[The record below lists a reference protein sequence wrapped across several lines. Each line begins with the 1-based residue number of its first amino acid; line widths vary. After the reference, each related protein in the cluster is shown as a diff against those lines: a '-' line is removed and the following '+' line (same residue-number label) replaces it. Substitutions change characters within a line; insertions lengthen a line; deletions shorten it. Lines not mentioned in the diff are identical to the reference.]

1 LPGLDG
7 RIHFRQLQA
16 ARASTAFGASS
27 VRAPVLPQ
35 VMTTDAMTTPLLS
48 KSRFLAGLQCP
59 LRLWYQ
65 CFRREL
71 AAPVSAAQQAIFEM
85 GRQVGI
91 LATERYPA
99 GVPIVEDFRRHA
111 DAEKATRAA
120 MADPEVSAVFE
131 AAFTADRVRVRVDI
145 LQRAGN
151 GGWNL
156 IEVKSSTG
164 VKEEHL
170 FDTGIQTRIL
180 QEAGVKLASA
190 GLMHINRDY
199 VYEGGPRDLFCLF
212 TLADLTDEVARLQE
226 EIGMRL
232 EALQQVVSRPDP
244 PEVVPSRHC
253 LTPYRCEFWEHCTR
267 SMPEHWIMTLPGI
280 NAERFDALSSMGV
293 VEISEVPDTAPVSAI
308 QQRVVDCVRQNREY
322 VSEGLGA
329 ALSHVDFPLHF
340 LDFETAAPAVPVL
353 AGTRPFEMIPFQ
365 WSDHVLTEDGRLEHL
380 DFLSTGGDDPRPAFI
395 DSLLCT
401 LGAAGTIFIYSPYEK
416 TVLNHLALRFSERV
430 QEMAGVIDRFTDLWA
445 VIRRHYYHPAF
456 HGSFSLKAVLPV
468 LVPEMGYSH
477 LAVQDGTQAS
487 FAYLRMIDPE
497 TQQKEKRAIAENLR
511 TYCGQDTLA
520 MVRIREVLLE
530 KARNPNF
537 EK

>member
-1 LPGLDG
+1 MKM
-7 RIHFRQLQA
+7 A
-16 ARASTAFGASS
+16 
-27 VRAPVLPQ
+27 
-35 VMTTDAMTTPLLS
+35 PLLS

-85 GRQVGI
+85 GSRVGI

-99 GVPIVEDFRRHA
+99 GAPIAEDYRHHA
-111 DAEKATRAA
+111 EAEKATRAA
-120 MADPEVSAVFE
+120 MADPEVPAIFE

-145 LQRAGN
+145 LQRAGS

-170 FDTGIQTRIL
+170 FDAGIQTRIL
-180 QEAGVKLASA
+180 EEAGVTLAGA

-199 VYEGGPRDLFCLF
+199 VYQGGPQDLFCLF
-212 TLADLTDEVARLQE
+212 TLADLTDEVTRLQK
-226 EIGMRL
+226 EIKMRL
-232 EALQQVVSRPDP
+232 EALQQVVSRPEP
-244 PEVVPSRHC
+244 PEIAPSRHC

-267 SMPEHWIMTLPGI
+267 HMPEHWIMTLPGI

-322 VSEGLGA
+322 ISEGLYA
-329 ALSHVDFPLHF
+329 ALSRVEFPLHF
-340 LDFETAAPAVPVL
+340 LDFETAAPAVPMF
-353 AGTRPFEMIPFQ
+353 AGTRPYDMVPFQ
-365 WSDHVLTEDGRLEHL
+365 WSDHVLTKDGRLEHL
-380 DFLSTGGDDPRPAFI
+380 DFLSIDGKDPRPVFI
-395 DSLLCT
+395 DSLLSC
-401 LGAAGTIFIYSPYEK
+401 LGTAGTIFIYSPYEK
-416 TVLNHLALRFSERV
+416 TVLSHLALRFAGRV
-430 QEMAGVIDRFTDLWA
+430 QEMSAVIDRFKDLWA
-445 VIRRHYYHPAF
+445 IIRRHYYHPAF

-468 LVPEMGYSH
+468 LVPQMDYSH

-497 TQQKEKRAIAENLR
+497 TMDSEKRAIEENLR

-537 EK
+537 ENRNAG